1 MTLPKR
7 TLGRTGLEVTTLGY
21 GAMELRGAPRG
32 PEISDDD
39 ARQVLNAVLDA
50 GINFVDT
57 SPDYGRSEELIGRF
71 ISGRPSIIVQ
81 SMPGAGGV
89 RMLNAAARIMPGDGT
104 QLFVPPDT
112 MVLTQLLAKDGVQ
125 FDARQFHYLGTI
137 NQQNNFFVVRREVS
151 TSLDAL
157 KRREVVV
164 GHSGNGSAGHL
175 ITSIAGESLGL
186 KLRLIAGYEGSRDT
200 LIAFERKEIDGGT
213 FGWQT
218 WAQSVP
224 HWFVGQASF
233 AVPMFQVGIRPDPDM
248 PHVPLLGSLVKQHDH
263 ALVGLIDTQG
273 QIGRTLAAPP
283 GTPKELVAQLR
294 SSLEAMVADTREAAV
309 WSLSDALLE
318 GDAASALRIGEQLIA
333 QGENVTGLVY
343 GLASRLR
350 SACAAAAQLEDG
362 VAPKQVEASLK
373 MHPYAAKLLVGR
385 VRDADL
391 ADLRAATETLAE
403 LELWCRGEKDYGDEL
418 ALTLALRSMAGAGA

>member
-1 MTLPKR
+1 MLSPSRPITRRCLLALAAAAWLTLTPRTDANAQGMTSFAGKQ
-7 TLGRTGLEVTTLGY
+7 VTIAIGY
-21 GAMELRGAPRG
+21 GTGGTYYTYAKLMADHL
-32 PEISDDD
+32 
-39 ARQVLNAVLDA
+39 
-50 GINFVDT
+50 
-57 SPDYGRSEELIGRF
+57 GRF

-294 SSLEAMVADTREAAV
+294 SSLEAMVADPEFRDDIAKRKLRLIPLTGPELQTAV
-309 WSLSDALLE
+309 ERAV
-318 GDAASALRIGEQLIA
+318 GATQPALIA
-333 QGENVTGLVY
+333 R
-343 GLASRLR
+343 ARRLI
-350 SACAAAAQLEDG
+350 E
-362 VAPKQVEASLK
+362 
-373 MHPYAAKLLVGR
+373 
-385 VRDADL
+385 
-391 ADLRAATETLAE
+391 
-403 LELWCRGEKDYGDEL
+403 
-418 ALTLALRSMAGAGA
+418 